1 MAKIIVEGKEGKE
14 RREIETSPA
23 VSILNSL
30 LRAGL
35 RISHLCGGRA
45 LCGTCR
51 IKILEGE
58 RYLSPMGEAERIRL
72 SERGPIPEAVR
83 LACQT
88 YTWGTVTIRVIAP
101 GRPGSQDSPGRPVPP
116 DRRGH
121 PDHSGSSGSNRP

>member
-1 MAKIIVEGKEGKE
+1 MAKIIVEGKQI
-14 RREIETSPA
+14 REVETSPA

-30 LRAGL
+30 MRAGV

-51 IKILEGE
+51 IKILEGKK
-58 RYLSPMGEAERIRL
+58 YLSPMGEAERIRL
-72 SERGPIPEAVR
+72 SERGPLPDDVR

-101 GRPGSQDSPGRPVPP
+101 GRPGPP
-116 DRRGH
+116 DH
-121 PDHSGSSGSNRP
+121 PGSPDSTRP